1 MKTLSIT
8 KKQAEEGS
16 KWLLVDAT
24 DVPVGRLATKV
35 ATLLRGKHKPNYTPH
50 INCGDFV
57 VVINADKVKFTGNK
71 ESQKKYFR
79 YSGYIG
85 GIKGIVA
92 EDLKEKNP
100 VQIIESA
107 VKGMIR
113 RGALGHQIWKRLKV
127 YKGAEHPHVAQNPI
141 KV

>member
-1 MKTLSIT
+1 MKTLSIS
-8 KKQAEEGS
+8 KKQAQEES

-24 DVPVGRLATKV
+24 DLPVGRLATKV
-35 ATLLRGKHKPNYTPH
+35 ATLLRGKHKPTYTPH

-71 ESQKKYFR
+71 ESQKRYFR
-79 YSGYIG
+79 YTGYAG

-100 VQIIESA
+100 VEIITSA
-107 VKGMIR
+107 VKGMVR

-127 YKGAEHPHVAQNPI
+127 YKGADHPHAAQNP
-141 KV
+141 VRV

>member
-16 KWLLVDAT
+16 KWLLVDAA

-57 VVINADKVKFTGNK
+57 IVINADKVKFTGNK

-79 YSGYIG
+79 YTGYIG
-85 GIKGIVA
+85 GIKGVVA

-107 VKGMIR
+107 VKGMIS

-127 YKGAEHPHVAQNPI
+127 YKGAEHPHAAQNPS